1 MLYLQLFILL
11 NVSHLFW
18 KISSCLLLIYHISSI
33 IIIAILIILID
44 YSLLKIIIN
53 SFVLPIKVR
62 DTCSHVT
69 EKLSIRDD
77 KKRSSDEQTK
87 CKVSP
92 EVSANFIVTIAMVH
106 FSNTVSF
113 IHVKLVA
120 RLLKEVLL
128 SGQDHILLFLTS
140 RGSRNHSFKSHFIV
154 IFFFV
159 LNELNPIFF
168 IIFLFVISWSS
179 PYLLCFI
186 FLCSLGFLFI
196 YHSL

>member
-77 KKRSSDEQTK
+77 KKRSSDEQAK
-87 CKVSP
+87 CEISP
-92 EVSANFIVTIAMVH
+92 EISTNFVVTITMVH

-140 RGSRNHSFKSHFIV
+140 RGSRNHSFKSHFYCACKL
-154 IFFFV
+154 FFFSLYFEQIKSYFSSSSCFLV
-159 LNELNPIFF
+159 ALTIFY
-168 IIFLFVISWSS
+168 SS
-179 PYLLCFI
+179 P
-186 FLCSLGFLFI
+186 LF
-196 YHSL
+196 